1 VESSEYVAANDEPQA
16 VTAGARGAYIAGGT
30 NLVDCMRLEV
40 VRPAAVV
47 DITRLPFTAIEETA
61 GGGVRIGALARNE
74 EVARHPLIVQRYPV
88 LAEAIRS
95 GASPQPRNQ
104 ATTGGNL
111 LQRTRCPYFRDPQ
124 VAACNKR
131 QPGSGCAALG
141 GHNRSH
147 AVLGTSA
154 SCIATHPSDQAV
166 ALAALDAIVHTRSPG
181 GGRAIPIGELYTLP
195 GERPDIETALR
206 PGELIATVELPALP
220 FARRSRYVKVRDRAA
235 SALTLASA
243 AVALDLDD
251 SDGDRV
257 RDARVALGG
266 VATVP
271 WRSTAAER
279 ALIGRRAGPET
290 FAAAAEA
297 ALAGAVAQPSN
308 RFKLGLA
315 RRTLVRALEEAAT
328 R

>member
-1 VESSEYVAANDEPQA
+1 MEPFEYVAANDEQQA
-16 VTAGARGAYIAGGT
+16 ITAGARGAYIAGGT
-30 NLVDCMRLEV
+30 NLVDYMRLEV
-40 VRPAAVV
+40 VQPAAVI
-47 DITRLPFTAIEETA
+47 DITRLPFTAIEETP

-74 EVARHPLIVQRYPV
+74 DVARDPLIVQRYPV
-88 LAEAIRS
+88 LGEAILS
-95 GASPQPRNQ
+95 GASPQLRNQ

-147 AVLGTSA
+147 AVLGTST
-154 SCIATHPSDQAV
+154 SCIATHPSDQNV
-166 ALAALDAIVHTRSPG
+166 ALVALGAIAHTRGPG
-181 GGRAIPIGELYTLP
+181 GARAIPIGELYTLP
-195 GERPDIETALR
+195 GERPDIETVLR
-206 PGELIATVELPALP
+206 PGELISAVELPALP
-220 FARRSRYVKVRDRAA
+220 FARRSHYVKVRDRAA
-235 SALTLASA
+235 FAFALASA
-243 AVALDLDD
+243 AVALDLD
-251 SDGDRV
+251 GDHI

-271 WRSTAAER
+271 WRSAAAER
-279 ALIGRRAGPET
+279 ALIGRRAGPEA

-297 ALAGAVAQPSN
+297 ALAGAVTQPSN
-308 RFKLGLA
+308 RFKVELA
-315 RRTLVRALEEAAT
+315 RRTLVRALEEVA